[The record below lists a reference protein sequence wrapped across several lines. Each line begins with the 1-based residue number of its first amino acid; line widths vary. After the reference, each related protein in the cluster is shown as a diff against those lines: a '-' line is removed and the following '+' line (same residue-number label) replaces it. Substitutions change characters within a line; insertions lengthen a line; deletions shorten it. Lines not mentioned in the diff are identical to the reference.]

1 MLPPAEQSEKPAA
14 LLSSV
19 KVNFIDYSTAVE
31 LINNSISLKKK
42 FVINYANAYSIV
54 LANKDEDLKSA
65 LNASD
70 LVHLDGIGIWLAAKI
85 LFKRKPLCRFNWTDH
100 GNDFLRICAEK
111 KWRIFFLG
119 STRDVLIK
127 ASEKIKRKFPRLQVV
142 GTLNGYED
150 LNSGTLIEEI
160 NSKNPDI
167 LYVGMGTPK
176 QEKWIYN
183 NSEKIN
189 CKVIQSV
196 GDLFKL
202 FAGEK
207 VRGPEF
213 FRKIGF
219 EWFFRLL
226 SSPKKYTKRYLT
238 GIPVFIGIVIK
249 EYFHRKSSV

>member
-1 MLPPAEQSEKPAA
+1 MLPTEQSETPAV
-14 LLSSV
+14 LFSSL
-19 KVNFIDYSTAVE
+19 KVHFIDYSAAVE

-42 FVINYANAYSIV
+42 FIINYINAYSVV

-70 LVHLDGIGIWLAAKI
+70 LVHPDGIGIWLAAKI
-85 LFKRKPLCRFNWTDH
+85 LFKIRPLCRFNWTDH
-100 GNDFLRICAEK
+100 GDDFLKICEENR
-111 KWRIFFLG
+111 WRILFLG
-119 STRDVLIK
+119 STKDVLIK
-127 ASEKIKRKFPRLQVV
+127 ASEKIKRKFPRLQLV

-150 LNSGTLIEEI
+150 LNSETLIEEI

-183 NSEKIN
+183 NAEKIN
-189 CKVIQSV
+189 CRVIQSV
-196 GDLFKL
+196 GDLFNL

-207 VRGPEF
+207 VRGPKF

-226 SSPKKYTKRYLT
+226 SSPKKYSGRYLA
-238 GIPVFIGIVIK
+238 GIPCFIIIVLK
-249 EYFHRKSSV
+249 EYFLRKSQ